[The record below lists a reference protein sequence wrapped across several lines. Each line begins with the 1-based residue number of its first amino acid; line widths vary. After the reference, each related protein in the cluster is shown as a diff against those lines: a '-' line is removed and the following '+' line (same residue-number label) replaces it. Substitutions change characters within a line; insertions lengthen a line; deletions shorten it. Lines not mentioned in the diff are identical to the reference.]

1 MKSYQEVL
9 YSLFLVPFTA
19 GNGVQN
25 SNGLR
30 IHDGS
35 ISTSAIAIFLVGIA
49 FVSISVSSSPIH
61 EDPDNL
67 IRYVL
72 ITTVLLGIGAILTLW
87 ARFHKQISE
96 KKDTASCSTK
106 SKSTGLQLKFL
117 WLFCVG
123 IIVQAAISM
132 ANRVYYIS
140 TSYHLVQSYVSI
152 PWNIL
157 LFAFSCLETAFVS
170 KFCKTAVVGSL
181 LVYYG
186 MIFIIVANLSIWFDS
201 ILGQELHYF
210 NSNNGTQTN
219 LEVESFNCT
228 YKATVVCLAENAF
241 PYLFPI
247 VAEFCLVST
256 GFLFRIWSTAKKNM
270 TYDSLMTTTRDREET
285 LPLLKFDYIEIDQQ
299 PSILNG
305 DSRKPSY
312 SCLSA
317 TLGML
322 FVIILII
329 LEVAILIEN
338 GEDKLGELYKS
349 LEIYRLV
356 FTVTMLGL
364 VFLGFGLLYG
374 QCIPINTPRHL
385 SAGEFILLFSLL
397 GMVMFLLLGVV
408 AGIKHSSTGSWS
420 TAENVVLLVVVY
432 FQTVFILQSYRYRRY
447 RRLDCLSI
455 KNVFMLLSVMNL
467 GLWFNDSFLQNR
479 VPYIHAVYHKMY
491 SHQAWTFMN
500 AILFPIV
507 VFFRFDCSMMLYELH
522 HTIISSN

>member
-1 MKSYQEVL
+1 MKPYHELL
-9 YSLFLVPFTA
+9 YSLFMVPFTA

-25 SNGLR
+25 SDGLR

-49 FVSISVSSSPIH
+49 FVFISVSSSPIH

-87 ARFHKQISE
+87 ARFNRQIRE
-96 KKDTASCSTK
+96 KEDTISCSTN
-106 SKSTGLQLKFL
+106 SKPTGLRLKFL

-123 IIVQAAISM
+123 IIVRTALSIAK
-132 ANRVYYIS
+132 RVYNIS
-140 TSYHLVQSYVSI
+140 ISYHLAQSYVSI
-152 PWNIL
+152 IWNIL
-157 LFAFSCLETAFVS
+157 LFAFSCLETAFVTH
-170 KFCKTAVVGSL
+170 FCNTAVVGSL
-181 LVYYG
+181 LVHYG

-201 ILGQELHYF
+201 VLGQERRYF
-210 NSNNGTQTN
+210 NSNNETQTN
-219 LEVESFNCT
+219 FEVESFNCT
-228 YKATVVCLAENAF
+228 NTATVVCLAESAF
-241 PYLFPI
+241 PYVYPI

-256 GFLFRIWSTAKKNM
+256 GFLFRIWATAKM
-270 TYDSLMTTTRDREET
+270 TMTRKFLINSTRHKEET
-285 LPLLKFDYIEIDQQ
+285 LPLLNSEHFKIDQV
-299 PSILNG
+299 SSVL
-305 DSRKPSY
+305 DEYSRELSFPY
-312 SCLSA
+312 LSA
-317 TLGML
+317 TIGMV

-329 LEVAILIEN
+329 LEAAILIEN
-338 GEDKLGELYKS
+338 GEDKLSDLYKS

-356 FTVTMLGL
+356 YTITMLGL

-374 QCIPINTPRHL
+374 QCIPINTSRHL

-397 GMVMFLLLGVV
+397 GMVMFLLFGVV
-408 AGIKHSSTGSWS
+408 AGIKHSSTGSWNI
-420 TAENVVLLVVVY
+420 AENVVLLVVVY

-491 SHQAWTFMN
+491 SHQAWTFIN
-500 AILFPIV
+500 GILFPIV

-522 HTIISSN
+522 HMTNSSN